1 MNRPTPKPQIVFK
14 QSTQSLHEWHGRLL
28 NSDAL
33 VDRTTGMPVGDARFN
48 ITEDPRTG
56 RCSVLVQAAS
66 HHGRRWVWYP
76 SVDAAQAG
84 GIRWAARRFSF
95 AEA

>member
-1 MNRPTPKPQIVFK
+1 M
-14 QSTQSLHEWHGRLL
+14 HEWHGRLL
-28 NSDAL
+28 RPSAC
-33 VDRTTGMPVGDARFN
+33 VDNRTGMPVRDARFN
-48 ITEDPRTG
+48 IFEDPRTG

-66 HHGRRWVWYP
+66 YHGRRWVWYP

-84 GIRWAARRFSF
+84 AIRWAARRFRF